1 MRKLISGLIITFGF
15 YWVWGT
21 LAPPIRSVWLDGFM
35 MADFIFFLTIVPMMA
50 IPGIIAIFLGL
61 RLFQEMEEKTVKW
74 LTGVAVAFWHSTSLV
89 FQPIYCQTICLKGF
103 LIILSFFMYSC
114 SYPALPYN
122 GTKILKHLSYEVP
135 SFTSLL
141 NKNIFILLALQIW
154 MILFNAFE
162 EYAPIKEGYTHIK
175 KEPWELSDL
184 FFLLL
189 LLADFIDL
197 QL

>member
-1 MRKLISGLIITFGF
+1 
-15 YWVWGT
+15 
-21 LAPPIRSVWLDGFM
+21 

-74 LTGVAVAFWHSTSLV
+74 LTGVAVAFLALYLSGVSTYILPNNLPKRL
-89 FQPIYCQTICLKGF
+89 FDNIIFF
-103 LIILSFFMYSC
+103 LCTLAAIPLYLIT
-114 SYPALPYN
+114 AQ
-122 GTKILKHLSYEVP
+122 KILKHLSYEVP

-175 KEPWELSDL
+175 KEPWGIIGLILPVVAARGFYRFATIKLKKAQLSVPPNPPTSGMVD
-184 FFLLL
+184 
-189 LLADFIDL
+189 
-197 QL
+197 